1 MVGSEYELKR
11 KLNMEENQNLLK
23 QLGLNSKEGIAAV
36 RFNIVDYLFIAN
48 IGCLGHTWSPTIIEE
63 STRKNL

>member
-48 IGCLGHTWSPTIIEE
+48 IGCLGHT
-63 STRKNL
+63 